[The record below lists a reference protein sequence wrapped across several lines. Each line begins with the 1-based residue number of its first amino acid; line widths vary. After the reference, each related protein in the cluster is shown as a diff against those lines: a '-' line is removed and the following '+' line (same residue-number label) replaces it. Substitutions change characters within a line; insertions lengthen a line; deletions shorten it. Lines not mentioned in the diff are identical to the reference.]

1 MRWRWPLV
9 FDSTLQL
16 FRGELREVREDLRQI
31 ELAAKTLDQAAATR
45 IKELNQELEA
55 SEAANRDLK
64 NHFDALDQQR
74 RTDQQ
79 EWAARLDKTEEK
91 LRGAYSTIE
100 AIGEAHRAELAD
112 IAREERTRFD
122 ARLDKLTDELQR
134 WYDLAIEAWR
144 DQVARLAQELTG
156 SRGEVRALQQDLFSL
171 KREGFFPPTTSAQ
184 QMAQPGLAPD
194 IVEAIEAVS
203 WSREMT
209 AHLEQFAWGHVEA
222 GRPAAEIAQR
232 IREGDAE
239 EGGPRRKTRILGG
252 QVVDVAP
259 GSPFSVQ
266 STDDTPT
273 EEDDDD

>member
-16 FRGELREVREDLRQI
+16 FREELGEVREDLRQ
-31 ELAAKTLDQAAATR
+31 
-45 IKELNQELEA
+45 

-64 NHFDALDQQR
+64 NHF
-74 RTDQQ
+74 
-79 EWAARLDKTEEK
+79 K
-91 LRGAYSTIE
+91 